1 MRRLVQLVL
10 ASVVVGILA
19 LGMLALGKPD
29 APRAAPLVLPTF
41 RIATSIPARPS
52 STPTLVSPKPTAT
65 STAIPVYGFRVLS
78 AFPHD
83 PRAFTQGLVYQDG
96 VLYESTGLYGQ
107 SSLRRVELETGRV
120 LRQVTVAPEFFAE
133 GLAIVGNRL
142 IQLTWQSKVGFVYDK
157 ETFERIGMFDYPTE
171 GWGLA
176 YNGTHLIMSDGS
188 DTLRL
193 LDPVSFEEVK
203 QIKITAAGEPV
214 TRLNEL
220 EFVDGE
226 IWANIWQTDRI
237 ARIDLATGRV
247 RSWIDL
253 SGLLGPED
261 RREPVDVLNGIAY
274 DASGNRLFVT
284 GKLWPRLFQIEL
296 VRNGGAMPSRP

>member
-1 MRRLVQLVL
+1 MRRLVQLIL
-10 ASVVVGILA
+10 AGVVV
-19 LGMLALGKPD
+19 GMLALGLLALGKPN
-29 APRAAPLVLPTF
+29 APQAAPLVLPTF
-41 RIATSIPARPS
+41 RIATPMPARPS
-52 STPTLVSPKPTAT
+52 PAPTLASPKPTAT
-65 STAIPVYGFRVLS
+65 STAIPVYGFRVLG

-83 PRAFTQGLVYQDG
+83 RRAFTQGLVYQDG

-120 LRQVTVAPEFFAE
+120 LRQVTVAPEYFAE
-133 GLAIVGNRL
+133 GLAIVGTRL

-157 ETFERIGMFDYPTE
+157 ETFKRIGTFDYATE

-176 YNGTHLIMSDGS
+176 YNGTHLVMSDGS
-188 DTLRL
+188 DTLHL
-193 LDPVSFEEVK
+193 LDPVSLKEVK

-226 IWANIWQTDRI
+226 VWANIWQTDRI
-237 ARIDLATGRV
+237 ARIDLATGSV

-274 DASGNRLFVT
+274 DASGKRLFVT

-296 VRNGGAMPSRP
+296 VRNGATMPSQH